1 MKIDADEQGKG
12 KEMASA
18 TEMNAEGDA
27 ASGPG
32 TAAET
37 RTTGHV
43 QVDGPAE
50 QPGNTTIDQSGDKQE
65 KAVDETEVG
74 PAAATTIAK
83 VVEGVVE
90 PPAAGDTGNTGAR
103 GDAAESAE
111 VSAIPKDSDTIPA
124 QDPATASKAV
134 TMDIEPVPITS
145 PDQDPVSAPVPPV
158 GTHSTQDIVI
168 PEATTTAAGPALAL
182 DQPWDRF
189 QILLE
194 IAEELSRFKVGVE
207 DKVKVAGSACDHV
220 GLPSLASLLIASSV
234 YCWGRYRC

>member
-1 MKIDADEQGKG
+1 MKIDASEHAKG
-12 KEMASA
+12 KETAS
-18 TEMNAEGDA
+18 TTKMNVEGDA
-27 ASGPG
+27 GTGSRPG
-32 TAAET
+32 TEAET
-37 RTTGHV
+37 RTTGDV

-90 PPAAGDTGNTGAR
+90 PPAAGDTENTGAR

-111 VSAIPKDSDTIPA
+111 ASAIPKEFNTIPT
-124 QDPATASKAV
+124 QDPATVSKAV
-134 TMDIEPVPITS
+134 TMDIEPAPITS
-145 PDQDPVSAPVPPV
+145 PDQDAVSAPVPPV
-158 GTHSTQDIVI
+158 GTHSAEDIV

-220 GLPSLASLLIASSV
+220 SRVFPLSALFPVSLLV
-234 YCWGRYRC
+234 C